1 MNDTTRQTPTWRPI
15 QFLPTCLYL
24 FEAQLDEA
32 RGILVKLTT
41 HKMEPHALDGA
52 MLGRIRHYYT
62 RQRSTLPLQDEQFMR
77 WQAEVTTA
85 EQREMLARISVH
97 ADELS
102 ALFNSIIAAIDA
114 LSRDALDSR
123 RPNAST
129 VAQPRIEA
137 SP

>member
-1 MNDTTRQTPTWRPI
+1 
-15 QFLPTCLYL
+15 
-24 FEAQLDEA
+24 
-32 RGILVKLTT
+32 
-41 HKMEPHALDGA
+41 

-123 RPNAST
+123 RPNVST
-129 VAQPRIEA
+129 AAQPRIEA